1 MEDLLSLT
9 DLLARDFPGL
19 AAHPAFTQLR
29 TGISRASSQQ
39 NSPPPHRDSPTR
51 SEMPLDDPFAAGPPS
66 RHSPPPLSV
75 EPEDEFGHLFSP
87 GPLSPAP
94 SSRSPSPT
102 PSSGKRKRAHLDSD
116 GEDEREDDEDE
127 DEDNNAPKKKKKK
140 KGNCRN
146 AGASAKRRKQDKI
159 ARLRGGAGS
168 ETPEAERKAGDLRDG
183 AESPSKA
190 KDKGEFVGDGAPPK
204 TTAKGG
210 EFLGQLSRVAS
221 KEGQEALESFILEL
235 VEFHTAPIQNT
246 VTPGSRTEDIIHTLE
261 CAGEI
266 AKNGEKL
273 IKKGRVLDFHML
285 LMYARFRFAMHND
298 GLTHQDRAGT
308 MGFKEEKSSRNYM
321 QRGQRVL
328 DLAGGGTFFLL
339 IIVAAL
345 ELKDRVTGLHL
356 TCADFRSCGNAIG
369 SPQPNDSWGN
379 SARILVPY
387 IQRLYHDPRLN
398 FLSFGSNVFP
408 EEEMERPDFRF
419 TRVKLDFKA
428 ISYNDTLLSHLK
440 TNSPPLRPR
449 ATKIWDK
456 IFIPPVLT
464 LPLVSP
470 KVYPTE
476 CIQTSIRIPQGT
488 CPVPKDPTV
497 AKRWV
502 EREREVAENGIQ
514 VASCYELKEKLE
526 SIHSNIEENRDT
538 YVRFDTKIL
547 NGKALSIQGIAGQGE
562 LDNDVALILTDM
574 RDALGP
580 IVDTL
585 PDLINAA
592 YGDGTIHSDSR
603 AEGFA
608 VEAIHLE
615 PAYNRYAEKG
625 KGAPLDDHHMH
636 FIHRANYPRANHGQR
651 IPWVSKDITKDQDS
665 YAALVSVLTGMCEY
679 LADRLCHHRPDLV
692 GKLEAYINILPY
704 NAACPWAPFGGVV
717 VNFNACS
724 DAHLDGWDLFK
735 RCLVVPLMRNC
746 KGGALVLYEGRLVLD
761 LHNAD
766 AILFPSGRFTHFNLH
781 YVGMRASLVFHTD
794 GGSQQWTEGEG
805 ANEWFSGK
813 FGVKLDRP
821 DTV

>member
-1 MEDLLSLT
+1 MDHLLSLT

-29 TGISRASSQQ
+29 TGISRTSSQQ
-39 NSPPPHRDSPTR
+39 SSPLPQHDSPTR
-51 SEMPLDDPFAAGPPS
+51 SDTLFDDPFAAGPPS
-66 RHSPPPLSV
+66 GHSLNSPPPG
-75 EPEDEFGHLFSP
+75 DEFSYLFSP

-102 PSSGKRKRAHLDSD
+102 PSSGKRKRARLDSD
-116 GEDEREDDEDE
+116 GEDDEDE
-127 DEDNNAPKKKKKK
+127 DEEEEDNNAPKKKKKK
-140 KGNCRN
+140 KRKCRN
-146 AGASAKRRKQDKI
+146 DEASAKRRKQDKI

-168 ETPEAERKAGDLRDG
+168 ETPAAERKAGDLRDHE
-183 AESPSKA
+183 ESPSKA
-190 KDKGEFVGDGAPPK
+190 KDKGEFVGDGTPPK

-235 VEFHTAPIQNT
+235 VEFHTAPTQNT
-246 VTPGSRTEDIIHTLE
+246 IPPGSRTEDIIHTLE
-261 CAGEI
+261 CPGEI

-285 LMYARFRFAMHND
+285 LMFARFRFAMHKYVLLPLNALWPYLFSLSD
-298 GLTHQDRAGT
+298 GMTHQVRAEK

-328 DLAGGGTFFLL
+328 DLAGG
-339 IIVAAL
+339 VA
-345 ELKDRVTGLHL
+345 
-356 TCADFRSCGNAIG
+356 GNAIG
-369 SPQPNDSWGN
+369 SPQSNDSWGN

-398 FLSFGSNVFP
+398 FLSFGSNIFS
-408 EEEMERPDFRF
+408 EEEMDRPDFRF
-419 TRVKLDFKA
+419 TRVKLDFKEIA
-428 ISYNDTLLSHLK
+428 YNDTLLSRLK

-456 IFIPPVLT
+456 IFNPPVFL
-464 LPLVSP
+464 LP
-470 KVYPTE
+470 
-476 CIQTSIRIPQGT
+476 
-488 CPVPKDPTV
+488 PVAP
-497 AKRWV
+497 
-502 EREREVAENGIQ
+502 
-514 VASCYELKEKLE
+514 KLE
-526 SIHSNIEENRDT
+526 SIHSNIEENHDT

-547 NGKALSIQGIAGQGE
+547 NGKALSIQGIADQGE

-574 RDALGP
+574 REALGP

-665 YAALVSVLTGMCEY
+665 YASLVSVLTGMCEY
-679 LADRLCHHRPDLV
+679 LADRLCYHRPDLV

-735 RCLVVPLMRNC
+735 RCLVVPLMRDC

-761 LHNAD
+761 LHTAD

-794 GGSQQWTEGEG
+794 AGSLQWTEGEG
-805 ANEWFSGK
+805 ANEWFNGK

-821 DTV
+821 EAV